1 MVNEFQTPRGGGAIP
16 RLRGPDRAER
26 ILNHESFQR
35 DLRGFHCN
43 L

>member
-1 MVNEFQTPRGGGAIP
+1 MNSKRRAAPRQFSSFA
-16 RLRGPDRAER
+16 GPTREER

-35 DLRGFHCN
+35 DLLGFHRN